1 MFELDA
7 VNMQRRVEVTF
18 YELRIGDMVQHW
30 CKRGVSAAKVVYLTF
45 KGCGKVESFRVDGDP
60 SNYYKL
66 AFLRAWTYTPITEPL
81 KARGFTVDATLFDG
95 IGMGEVK
102 VDNES
107 FEKQKKDLQILAMM
121 DACQVAGIELTSTGM
136 NIYDVMN
143 ALYEAGFKK

>member
-1 MFELDA
+1 MIELDA

-45 KGCGKVESFRVDGDP
+45 KGCGKVESFRVEGDP

-66 AFLRAWTYTPITEPL
+66 AFLRAWTYTPITKPL
-81 KARGFTVDATLFDG
+81 KERGFEMV
-95 IGMGEVK
+95 EVK
-102 VDNES
+102 IDNEG

-136 NIYDVMN
+136 NIYDVLN